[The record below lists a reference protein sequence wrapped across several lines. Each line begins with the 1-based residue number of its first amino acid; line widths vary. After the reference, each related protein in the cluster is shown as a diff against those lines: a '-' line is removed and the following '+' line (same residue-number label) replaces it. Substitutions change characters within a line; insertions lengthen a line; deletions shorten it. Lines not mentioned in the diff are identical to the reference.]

1 MFTGIAGDFPEVP
14 AVTDH
19 AFEAIV
25 LSDQA
30 PSEVRRLVADLFEAD
45 RPQVMTLRP
54 ETLTRIALLASELI
68 SDAWDHGSEAA
79 TIRIDLDEGSVAVE
93 VFDGPRHHAVGIY
106 GRDDDVRRYR
116 REVLAHLAD
125 TWSSDDLGD
134 GHFARCEIRLPGP
147 SM

>member
-1 MFTGIAGDFPEVP
+1 M
-14 AVTDH
+14 TDH

-30 PSEVRRLVADLFEAD
+30 PAEVRRLVADLFEAH
-45 RPQVMTLRP
+45 RLPVMTLP
-54 ETLTRIALLASELI
+54 TETLGRIALLASELI

-79 TIRIDLDEGSVAVE
+79 TIRIDLDDGSVAVE
-93 VFDGPRHHAVGIY
+93 VFDCPRHHAVGIY
-106 GRDDDVRRYR
+106 GREDDVPRFR

-125 TWSSDDLGD
+125 RWSSDDLGD